1 MLGVD
6 VGGGCLINPLPT
18 KHQIDPLLFF
28 PKPKES
34 FYSLLSLST
43 LLFSSKMSASNM
55 STSEKLS
62 TITGLTIESI
72 KRICDNKGTE
82 EDLMLFN
89 NFTET
94 SIYKKDL
101 LSASKVVA
109 LANATLRLAQ
119 KIEATSVDDEE
130 PVLEQYF
137 TLNNM
142 IPVAGNLLMC

>member
-1 MLGVD
+1 
-6 VGGGCLINPLPT
+6 
-18 KHQIDPLLFF
+18 
-28 PKPKES
+28 
-34 FYSLLSLST
+34 
-43 LLFSSKMSASNM
+43 M

-62 TITGLTIESI
+62 TITGLAIECI
-72 KRICDNKGTE
+72 KRICDNKGTK

-94 SIYKKDL
+94 SIFKKDL